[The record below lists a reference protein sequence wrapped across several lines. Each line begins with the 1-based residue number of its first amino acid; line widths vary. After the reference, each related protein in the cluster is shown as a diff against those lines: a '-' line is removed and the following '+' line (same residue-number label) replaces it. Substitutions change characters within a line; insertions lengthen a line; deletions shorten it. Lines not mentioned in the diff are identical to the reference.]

1 MDNYIHAL
9 ELDVRDYECD
19 LQGIVNNA
27 VYQNYLEHARVSF
40 LRHIHF
46 DYAAYARQGVLLV
59 ATRIEMD
66 FKAPLR
72 PAERFFVGT
81 NLERVSRLR
90 FAFIQDIVRL
100 PDQVVC
106 VSARVIGAA
115 ISPTGRPM
123 LPAELEAA
131 LEKYARPAP
140 AAG

>member
-1 MDNYIHAL
+1 MNNYIHAL

-40 LRHIHF
+40 LRHIKF
-46 DYAAYARQGVLLV
+46 DYAAYAKQGILLV

-66 FKAPLR
+66 FKAPLQ
-72 PAERFFVGT
+72 PAEKFFVGT

-90 FAFIQDIVRL
+90 FAFVQDIVRL

-106 VSARVIGAA
+106 VSARVTGAA
-115 ISPTGRPM
+115 ISASGRPM
-123 LPAELEAA
+123 LPVELESA
-131 LEKYARPAP
+131 LDAYARPAP
-140 AAG
+140 TA